1 MYKAHAF
8 GFRFRSLL
16 SSCWTCAWIRMF
28 KQITNYQ
35 DEDLYCASWINTFRL
50 IHCVWWKETG
60 KRRHRKR
67 RKKNEMQYLLT
78 TNYIAGRSLMM
89 QQQQQPHQ
97 TIFVLS
103 SFVSVGLF
111 DCLKYTI
118 LIRNLCVNSVYP
130 VSWLVEYINQN
141 QLFSPARSCICTS
154 FRVASAL
161 GFHEKANHTHSQTH
175 THIRIKKIGF
185 EVIFCVQN
193 GFISMV

>member
-1 MYKAHAF
+1 MLNLCVDSNVQTNHKLSRW
-8 GFRFRSLL
+8 RFILRIVNKYISFNSL
-16 SSCWTCAWIRMF
+16 
-28 KQITNYQ
+28 
-35 DEDLYCASWINTFRL
+35 RL
-50 IHCVWWKETG
+50 MKRDRKTQTQKE
-60 KRRHRKR
+60 KE
-67 RKKNEMQYLLT
+67 KNEMQYLLT

-141 QLFSPARSCICTS
+141 QLFSPARSCMCNS